1 MSLPLVFHPDV
12 RGEIDDAYRW
22 YEQQRAGLGDDFLA
36 ALEEVFRR
44 IERIP
49 TIHQLVWQDIR
60 RALPDASRTGSSTA
74 SIRTGSRSSRCNT
87 ADATRP
93 VGRGGRRRRGI
104 RAASRV

>member
-36 ALEEVFRR
+36 ALEDVFRR
-44 IERIP
+44 IERMP

-60 RALPDASRTGSSTA
+60 RALPRRFPYGVFYRVHSDRVEVIAVQHSRRDPSSWQ
-74 SIRTGSRSSRCNT
+74 
-87 ADATRP
+87 
-93 VGRGGRRRRGI
+93 GR
-104 RAASRV
+104 A